1 MASLIKHLLIGS
13 PLPTQKLADV
23 RLNKVRALAAFSPD
37 ALSSIAY
44 ANQEIY
50 LGLVVAGSAGL
61 AFSFPISLVIT
72 TLLILV
78 ALSYFQTI
86 HAYPSGG
93 GSYTVARENLGTLP
107 GLITAAALL
116 IGYLL
121 TAAVSLTAGVAELA
135 SAFPSLWPYRIPLA
149 LLLLFI
155 IAVLNLRGAQ
165 EAGAW
170 MAVPV
175 YLFLFCY
182 FAMLLYGMIRIL
194 IEGPGAPTHV
204 VPAAS
209 QPLALL
215 LVLRAFSSGCTA
227 LTGIE
232 SISNGVPSFRPPE
245 TRNAGQTLVVM
256 AVLMG
261 LLFVGSMG
269 LTQLLAVVAGPEE
282 TILSALAQRLLGN
295 GPAYLIVQASTM
307 LILTVAAN
315 TSFAGLPRLTAVLA
329 VDGFLP
335 HQMTNLGDRLVF
347 SNGIW
352 TLAIATATLIVVF
365 GGDTHALI
373 PLFAV
378 GVFLAFTLS
387 QIGMV
392 IHWQREREKG
402 WRLKATVNGLGA
414 LATMIVVVTIGASKF
429 VQGAW
434 ITLVLIPILTVGFLQ
449 IRTHYRE
456 VARQLS
462 LGGLPPRLELSPSPR
477 MVIPISGVH
486 RGIFDAV
493 NFARSVSRN
502 VTALYIELEPG
513 EGSHVRDKWERWW
526 PDVPLVVVPSPYRS
540 IVGPLLD
547 FLDQTDEQAHD
558 GQLAVV
564 VLPEFVPARWW
575 QGLLHNQT
583 AWLIKAALLYRRRHH
598 GFQRVI
604 VDVPYHLKQ

>member
-1 MASLIKHLLIGS
+1 
-13 PLPTQKLADV
+13 
-23 RLNKVRALAAFSPD
+23 
-37 ALSSIAY
+37 
-44 ANQEIY
+44 
-50 LGLVVAGSAGL
+50 
-61 AFSFPISLVIT
+61 
-72 TLLILV
+72 
-78 ALSYFQTI
+78 
-86 HAYPSGG
+86 
-93 GSYTVARENLGTLP
+93 
-107 GLITAAALL
+107 
-116 IGYLL
+116 
-121 TAAVSLTAGVAELA
+121 
-135 SAFPSLWPYRIPLA
+135 
-149 LLLLFI
+149 
-155 IAVLNLRGAQ
+155 
-165 EAGAW
+165 
-170 MAVPV
+170 
-175 YLFLFCY
+175 
-182 FAMLLYGMIRIL
+182 MLLYGMIRIL

-269 LTQLLAVVAGPEE
+269 LTQLLAVVAVPEE
-282 TILSALAQRLLGN
+282 TIVSASAQRLLGN